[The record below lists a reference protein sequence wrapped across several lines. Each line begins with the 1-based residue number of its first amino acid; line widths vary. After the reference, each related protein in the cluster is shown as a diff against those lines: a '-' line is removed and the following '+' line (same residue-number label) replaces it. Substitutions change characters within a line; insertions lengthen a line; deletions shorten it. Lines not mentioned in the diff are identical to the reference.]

1 MRRSINELQFGGF
14 AVVMK
19 LKCELE
25 VVYSLAVASGG
36 VGNRSHRARAS
47 LSLGKKLGSNASGGR
62 SWEEIFLIVST
73 AKNVSGTKYK
83 VDYHLL
89 PIASFPGSF
98 LYPGSFPL
106 SSRASVRGNE
116 PGYEAMLPSL
126 GTGPLESGSGR

>member
-1 MRRSINELQFGGF
+1 MRRSIKELQSGGF

-36 VGNRSHRARAS
+36 AGNRSHRARAS

-73 AKNVSGTKYK
+73 VKNVSGTKYK
-83 VDYHLL
+83 IKNNVVK
-89 PIASFPGSF
+89 IFCKF
-98 LYPGSFPL
+98 LQEGKATIKFKEPAHDLSISKVCVCL
-106 SSRASVRGNE
+106 SS
-116 PGYEAMLPSL
+116 
-126 GTGPLESGSGR
+126 

>member
-1 MRRSINELQFGGF
+1 MRRSIKELQSGGF

-36 VGNRSHRARAS
+36 AGNRSHRARAS

-83 VDYHLL
+83 VDHHL
-89 PIASFPGSF
+89 
-98 LYPGSFPL
+98 
-106 SSRASVRGNE
+106 
-116 PGYEAMLPSL
+116 LPSL
-126 GTGPLESGSGR
+126 GTGPLESGSGRQARVEVYQVECIELVMIRSYPLYI